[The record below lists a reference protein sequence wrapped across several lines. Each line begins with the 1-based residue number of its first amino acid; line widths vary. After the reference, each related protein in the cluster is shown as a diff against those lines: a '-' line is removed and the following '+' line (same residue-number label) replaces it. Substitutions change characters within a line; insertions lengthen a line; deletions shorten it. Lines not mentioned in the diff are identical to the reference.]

1 MVNSPATAS
10 AQPQAFDGVAAGY
23 DAAFTELPLG
33 RWLRGM
39 VWERLDR
46 AFEPG
51 QHVLELGCGTG
62 EDAVHMA
69 ERGLHV
75 TATDVSPGML
85 DVTSHKAA
93 SAGLADRVTVAPLD
107 LTDFAA
113 WTAQETDPFDGVVS
127 NFGPLNCVEDRQA
140 LTGQLA
146 GLLRPGGRVVVVVMG
161 PVCPWEIGWHL
172 LHAQPRTAFRRFRS
186 GVTATVGEGTLR
198 VWYPSARRL
207 EREFSPYFRTLE
219 LAGIGT
225 LLPPSGMASMAD
237 RAPRLF
243 NTLAS
248 IDRRAAGT
256 LPWRWLNDHY
266 LMMLERR

>member
-51 QHVLELGCGTG
+51 QRVLELGCGTG

-69 ERGLHV
+69 RRGINV

-85 DVTSHKAA
+85 EVTRRKAG
-93 SAGLADRVTVAPLD
+93 SAGLADRVMVAPLD
-107 LTDFAA
+107 LADFAT
-113 WTAQETDPFDGVVS
+113 WTAGNADTFDGIVS
-127 NFGPLNCVEDRQA
+127 NFGPLNCVEDRDA
-140 LTGQLA
+140 LIGQLA
-146 GLLRPGGRVVVVVMG
+146 GLLQPGGRVVVVVMG
-161 PVCPWEIGWHL
+161 PLCPWEIGWHL
-172 LHAQPRTAFRRFRS
+172 LHAEPRSAIRRFRS
-186 GVTATVGEGTLR
+186 GATATVGEGTLR

-219 LAGIGT
+219 VAGIGM
-225 LLPPSGMASMAD
+225 LLPPSGLAPLAD

-243 NTLAS
+243 GKLAS

-256 LPWRWLNDHY
+256 TLWRWLNDHY